1 MKRNSY
7 PLISTPEFRKI
18 KTQKEFVPTEDSPI
32 ITTENKNGEENSS
45 FFSFSKNNCSYR
57 EINQC
62 SSKKESSGS
71 NKNSEKTIK
80 DLLGKESESHTSR
93 KSKDSSR
100 EMTNKTSEIISGKNN
115 PSSKYNSRN
124 YGKMTFN
131 NTATLLKQKIKTLP
145 NTTNSNS
152 KRTKITQNS
161 NTGKKDV
168 EKHQKTSEYK
178 RHSSPKIKISNR
190 NATSFMENNRTTTV
204 KNNTTAKSIKSIN
217 RNENILNK
225 NNSLSNMSN
234 KEIKAKNISE
244 DFPVNNFVYISNLS
258 NKKQPTVVS
267 DFSNYQKKKIN
278 LNNTNQ
284 EANIIENNNIG
295 NNSFE
300 EKMKDIADKLK
311 ELTSIVLVQAE
322 SQKNLDNN
330 LSQVMYSLN
339 QYLIDHSY
347 YDQKLDYYLE
357 QQFDINEK
365 LREFLD
371 NANQ

>member
-161 NTGKKDV
+161 NTVKKMS
-168 EKHQKTSEYK
+168 KNIK
-178 RHSSPKIKISNR
+178 RHQ
-190 NATSFMENNRTTTV
+190 
-204 KNNTTAKSIKSIN
+204 NTKDIHPRKLKSQT
-217 RNENILNK
+217 E
-225 NNSLSNMSN
+225 M
-234 KEIKAKNISE
+234 
-244 DFPVNNFVYISNLS
+244 
-258 NKKQPTVVS
+258 QPHLW
-267 DFSNYQKKKIN
+267 K
-278 LNNTNQ
+278 
-284 EANIIENNNIG
+284 IIEQLPSKI
-295 NNSFE
+295 
-300 EKMKDIADKLK
+300 I
-311 ELTSIVLVQAE
+311 QP
-322 SQKNLDNN
+322 QK
-330 LSQVMYSLN
+330 
-339 QYLIDHSY
+339 
-347 YDQKLDYYLE
+347 
-357 QQFDINEK
+357 
-365 LREFLD
+365 
-371 NANQ
+371 A